1 MNREFRSTLF
11 LLDPEVLHVNSTSPH
26 WSGLV
31 IWPNMTA
38 KMLGNT
44 LLLFVYMCVCTF
56 VHIYVNVYVYT

>member
-31 IWPNMTA
+31 IWPNMMA